1 MEICF
6 KHEAHET
13 GLYTAFRRI
22 QIFMILE
29 SVYIFICQFQIRP
42 TKNSVIFLIMNVA
55 FLLFNVYNLF
65 VIPIKSLNNCAN
77 SIWLETFEGNSA
89 EVKEFYV
96 SGNPSLEI
104 KRKLDILKRKKPQFI
119 YLPKEVGIAS

>member
-1 MEICF
+1 
-6 KHEAHET
+6 
-13 GLYTAFRRI
+13 
-22 QIFMILE
+22 MILE

-77 SIWLETFEGNSA
+77 SIWLETLAGYTKRTARKSQVNRCYL
-89 EVKEFYV
+89 VKEMESYR
-96 SGNPSLEI
+96 N
-104 KRKLDILKRKKPQFI
+104 LKD
-119 YLPKEVGIAS
+119 

>member
-1 MEICF
+1 
-6 KHEAHET
+6 
-13 GLYTAFRRI
+13 
-22 QIFMILE
+22 MILE

-42 TKNSVIFLIMNVA
+42 TKNPLIFLIMNVA

-65 VIPIKSLNNCAN
+65 VIPIKSFYNCAN
-77 SIWLETFEGNSA
+77 SIWLETLERNSA

-104 KRKLDILKRKKPQFI
+104 KRKLEILKRKKRQFI
-119 YLPKEVGIAS
+119 YLPKEVGSKLS